1 MTEVASVSDQ
11 PIAPGGLS
19 LLVDD
24 VSHVIGRQPI
34 LNEVSFEVRP
44 GASIAVQGRSGSG
57 KSTLLSVIMGL
68 LTPTSGSV
76 DIAGERISSASR
88 TRRAQIRGK
97 QIGVVFQHA
106 ELLDE
111 LTVKENILLPAWL
124 AKSDPEAAARRA
136 DELIERLDLPA
147 ERSATVIS
155 GGERQR
161 TALARALINDPVLLL
176 ADEPTGALD
185 AELREAAA
193 ELLFDI
199 PAQTGCAVV
208 VVTHD
213 PAMAQRADH
222 QYTLSDGH
230 LALSV

>member
-1 MTEVASVSDQ
+1 MTEVASMSEQ
-11 PIAPGGLS
+11 STAPDEHS
-19 LLVDD
+19 LLVDN
-24 VSHVIGRQPI
+24 VSHMIGRQPI
-34 LNEVSFEVRP
+34 LSGISFAVRP

-57 KSTLLSVIMGL
+57 KSTLLSIIMGL
-68 LTPTSGSV
+68 ITPSSGSV
-76 DIAGERISSASR
+76 TIGGEEISSASR
-88 TRRAQIRGK
+88 TRRAQIRGAR
-97 QIGVVFQHA
+97 IGVVFQHA

-111 LTVKENILLPAWL
+111 LTVKENILLPSWL
-124 AKSDPEAAARRA
+124 SKGDQEAAARRA
-136 DELIERLDLPA
+136 DELIEHLGLPA
-147 ERSATVIS
+147 GRSASVIS

-213 PAMAQRADH
+213 PEAAQRADH

-230 LALSV
+230 LTIST

>member
-1 MTEVASVSDQ
+1 MTEVASMPEQS
-11 PIAPGGLS
+11 IAPDEHS
-19 LLVDD
+19 LLVDN
-24 VSHVIGRQPI
+24 VSHMIGRQTI
-34 LNEVSFEVRP
+34 LNGVSFAVRP

-57 KSTLLSVIMGL
+57 KSTLLSIIMGL
-68 LTPTSGSV
+68 IAPSSGSV
-76 DIAGERISSASR
+76 TIAGEQISSASR
-88 TRRAQIRGK
+88 TRRAQIRGAR
-97 QIGVVFQHA
+97 IGVVFQHA

-111 LTVKENILLPAWL
+111 LTVKENILLPSWL
-124 AKSDPEAAARRA
+124 SKSDPEVAARRA
-136 DELIERLDLPA
+136 DELIERLGLPG

-208 VVTHD
+208 IVTHD
-213 PAMAQRADH
+213 PAVAQRADH
-222 QYTLSDGH
+222 QFTLSDGH
-230 LALSV
+230 LTIST